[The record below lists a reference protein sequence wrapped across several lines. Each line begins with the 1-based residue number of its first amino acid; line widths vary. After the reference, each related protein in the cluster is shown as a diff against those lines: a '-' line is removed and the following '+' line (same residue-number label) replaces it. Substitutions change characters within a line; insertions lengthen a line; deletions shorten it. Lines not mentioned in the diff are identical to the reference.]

1 MILSFRPTCLAVAML
16 AIAGP
21 AAAQTWVYEPEA
33 ARYYARAYTP
43 VVEQPIAQTQRTVV
57 SRTVIPQGRG
67 RAPIVKER
75 IVTET
80 TSPIAPRVVAR
91 AVADDYAYAG
101 AVRREIVARPVVR
114 EVVARPVVREVVAHP
129 LVTQVVARPVVREVV
144 ARPVIDAYAPAP
156 RARVVTTRTTTTTVV
171 DDYAYAPRVYV
182 PRVVESYGYQPVVN
196 RVWVV
201 DPDTGD

>member
-21 AAAQTWVYEPEA
+21 AAAQTWVYEPDA

-43 VVEQPIAQTQRTVV
+43 VVEQPVAQTQRTVV

-114 EVVARPVVREVVAHP
+114 EVVERP
-129 LVTQVVARPVVREVV
+129 LVTEVVARPVVREVV
-144 ARPVIDAYAPAP
+144 ARPVIDAYAYAPAP

-171 DDYAYAPRVYV
+171 DDYAYAPRAYV

-201 DPDTGD
+201 DPDSAD

>member
-1 MILSFRPTCLAVAML
+1 MILSFRPACLAVATL
-16 AIAGP
+16 VIAGP
-21 AAAQTWVYEPEA
+21 AAAQTWVYEPDA

-43 VVEQPIAQTQRTVV
+43 VVVEQPVAQTQRTVV

-80 TSPIAPRVVAR
+80 TSPIAPRVVTR

-101 AVRREIVARPVVR
+101 VVRREIVARPVVR
-114 EVVARPVVREVVAHP
+114 EVVARPVVTE
-129 LVTQVVARPVVREVV
+129 VVARPVVREVV
-144 ARPVIDAYAPAP
+144 ARPVIDAYAYAPAP

-171 DDYAYAPRVYV
+171 DDYAYAPRAYV

-201 DPDTGD
+201 DPNTGD

>member
-21 AAAQTWVYEPEA
+21 AAAQTWVYEPDA

-43 VVEQPIAQTQRTVV
+43 VVEQPVAQTQRTVV

-114 EVVARPVVREVVAHP
+114 EVVARP
-129 LVTQVVARPVVREVV
+129 LVTEVVARPVVREVV
-144 ARPVIDAYAPAP
+144 ARPVIDAYAYAPAP
-156 RARVVTTRTTTTTVV
+156 RARMVTTRTTTTMVV
-171 DDYAYAPRVYV
+171 DDYAYAPRAYV

-201 DPDTGD
+201 DPDSAD

>member
-21 AAAQTWVYEPEA
+21 AAAQTWVYEPDA

-43 VVEQPIAQTQRTVV
+43 VVEQPVAQTQRTVV

-114 EVVARPVVREVVAHP
+114 EVVARPVITE
-129 LVTQVVARPVVREVV
+129 VVARPVVREVV
-144 ARPVIDAYAPAP
+144 ARPVIDANAYAPAP

-171 DDYAYAPRVYV
+171 DDYAYAPRAYV

-201 DPDTGD
+201 DPDSAD

>member
-43 VVEQPIAQTQRTVV
+43 VVEQPVAQTQRTVV

-91 AVADDYAYAG
+91 AVADDYAYTG

-114 EVVARPVVREVVAHP
+114 EVVARPVITE
-129 LVTQVVARPVVREVV
+129 VVARPVVREVV
-144 ARPVIDAYAPAP
+144 ARPVIDANAYAPAP

-171 DDYAYAPRVYV
+171 DDYAYAPRAYV

-201 DPDTGD
+201 DPDSAD